1 MSMRPNR
8 PDDGFSLIEI
18 AIAITSTAILALG
31 VMMVFTTAGVQDRDA
46 YETTRTQNVCA
57 SLMEQVE
64 AFTFDELAV
73 FAGNSFSWTTERW
86 TVTVTVTQLQN
97 DLIAVE
103 TQSRVTSNPDEE
115 PVRLVTLKAI
125 KDEVL
130 S

>member
-1 MSMRPNR
+1 MQIRPER
-8 PDDGFSLIEI
+8 SDDGFSLIEI

-64 AFTFDELAV
+64 AFTFAELAV
-73 FAGNSFSWTTERW
+73 FAGGTFGWTEGRW
-86 TVTVTVTQLQN
+86 TVQVTVTQIKT

-103 TQSRVTSNPDEE
+103 TRTDVTDDPDDV